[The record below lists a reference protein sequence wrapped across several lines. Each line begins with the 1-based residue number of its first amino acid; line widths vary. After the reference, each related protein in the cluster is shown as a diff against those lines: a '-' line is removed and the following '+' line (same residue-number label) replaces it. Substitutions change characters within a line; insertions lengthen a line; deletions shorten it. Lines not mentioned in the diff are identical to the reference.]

1 MITILIIFSLI
12 AYFDWRYL
20 QQNKRTKRAVI
31 RVMAVACV
39 LTLGMEAIYLLRDRW
54 TVGMLIESIF
64 FPLQKL
70 IFVETHE

>member
-1 MITILIIFSLI
+1 MITILIVFSLI

-20 QQNKRTKRAVI
+20 KRNNRSKRAII

-64 FPLQKL
+64 FPIQKL
-70 IFVETHE
+70 IFVESRE